1 MLKMLTKIA
10 ILLSLTASMAF
21 GYQAIRLNVSEGDYT
36 TTNDAFKGI
45 LEVDLEDAGFTP
57 KDVHP
62 GIEYYYRLFYGT
74 PTIKKTGKPNPQFK
88 TDYVE
93 NLENLGF
100 ITISNEETMLPLLLK
115 EPKLGGFAPLNYLI
129 YKKLGE
135 NKTYVGTLTPQAM
148 LDIVGAKDPEVRKE
162 FTAMIDAL
170 SEATDAGM
178 GGEVEYVEIPKLN
191 ETTMLEFEMP
201 FDRGE
206 DVNEAKY
213 SFMEKFEKAFEK
225 EEYIIAGKRDFKEFW
240 DDEELEADKFDAY
253 WVYSLCH
260 FTFSYTVFNVWKHPE
275 LGASAPCS
283 MYMYLEKDSNTLKIG
298 MPSVNNWITF
308 GNITDP
314 KKLKFIED
322 MDKKIIE
329 IMVSL
334 GAKKI

>member
-1 MLKMLTKIA
+1 MLKTLTKVA
-10 ILLSLTASMAF
+10 VLLSLTASMAF
-21 GYQAIRLNVSEGDYT
+21 GYQAIRLNVSEGSYT
-36 TTNDAFKGI
+36 KTNDAFKGI
-45 LEVDLEDAGFTP
+45 LEVDLEDAGFTA
-57 KDVHP
+57 KDAHP

-74 PTIKKTGKPNPQFK
+74 ELIKKTGKPNPQFK
-88 TDYVE
+88 KDYVE

-129 YKKLGE
+129 YKKIGE

-148 LDIVGAKDPEVRKE
+148 LDIVGAKDEEVRAS
-162 FTAMIDAL
+162 FTEMIDAL
-170 SEATDAGM
+170 SEATDEGM
-178 GGEVEYVEIPKLN
+178 GGTVEYVEIEKLN
-191 ETTMLEFEMP
+191 DTTMLEFEMP

-206 DVNEAKY
+206 DVNEAKFT
-213 SFMEKFEKAFEK
+213 FMEKFEKAFEK
-225 EEYIIAGKRDFKEFW
+225 EDYIIAGKRDFHEFW
-240 DDEELEADKFDAY
+240 EDEELEQDRFDAY

-308 GNITDP
+308 GKITDP
-314 KKLKFIED
+314 KRLAFIKA
-322 MDKKIIE
+322 MDEKIIE
-329 IMVSL
+329 IMQSL
-334 GAKKI
+334 GAKKL

>member
-1 MLKMLTKIA
+1 MLKTLIKA
-10 ILLSLTASMAF
+10 AVLVSLTVSIAF
-21 GYQAIRLNVSEGDYT
+21 GYQAIRLNVSKGET
-36 TTNDAFKGI
+36 KERNDAFKGI

-57 KDVHP
+57 KDIHP

-74 PTIKKTGKPNPQFK
+74 KLKKNGKVNPQFK
-88 TDYVE
+88 ADYVE
-93 NLENLGF
+93 NLDNLGF

-115 EPKLGGFAPLNYLI
+115 EPKLGAFAPLNYLI
-129 YKKLGE
+129 YKKIGE
-135 NKTYVGTLTPQAM
+135 NKTFVGTLTPQAM
-148 LDIVGAKDPEVRKE
+148 LDITGVKDEEVRTE

-170 SEATDAGM
+170 SEATDDGM
-178 GGEVEYVEIPKLN
+178 EGTVEYVEIEKLN
-191 ETTMLEFEMP
+191 DVTMLEFEMP
-201 FDRGE
+201 FDRGD

-213 SFMEKFEKAFEK
+213 NFMEKFEKAFEK
-225 EEYIIAGKRDFKEFW
+225 EDYIIAGKRDFKEYW
-240 DDEELEADKFDAY
+240 EDEELEADRFDAY

-298 MPSVNNWITF
+298 MSSVNNWITF
-308 GNITDP
+308 GKITDS
-314 KKLKFIED
+314 KKLAFIEA

-329 IMVSL
+329 IMESL